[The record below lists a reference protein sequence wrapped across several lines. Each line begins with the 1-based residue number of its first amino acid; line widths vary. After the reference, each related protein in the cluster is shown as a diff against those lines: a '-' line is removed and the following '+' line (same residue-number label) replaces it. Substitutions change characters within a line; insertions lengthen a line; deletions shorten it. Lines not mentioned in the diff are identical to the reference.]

1 MTFQTYNHYVS
12 NATKKYTTVMNVA
25 NFKYRIPKIIK
36 YPETKAMMKAVV
48 EELTT
53 RAPLTYADIPMLN
66 RLATSYDRYWDA
78 VVYLSEN
85 DAVTVNKKGEEVKHP
100 MVNIEKEAWTQFLTV
115 AKEYGL
121 TVRSGVQIN
130 SKKPQKPEEDT
141 SPINKW
147 IDK

>member
-1 MTFQTYNHYVS
+1 
-12 NATKKYTTVMNVA
+12 
-25 NFKYRIPKIIK
+25 
-36 YPETKAMMKAVV
+36 
-48 EELTT
+48 
-53 RAPLTYADIPMLN
+53 
-66 RLATSYDRYWDA
+66 

-147 IDK
+147 VDK